1 MALAQV
7 PVVVEREAMDDERP
21 PHDPPTAA
29 EDADDDMF
37 EPGTEANH
45 EALELLRELLVDV
58 GFRVHKKP
66 RREATLRVY
75 LPDRDHPLLNPRFE
89 VSGDAFGAPQHDE
102 SIVFTAWTSGAGGD
116 LERRIAQLPPSDG
129 FTFVRGDGHSSPG
142 LALVGW
148 FVVPLVFEE
157 GDEERFDHAALEGS
171 LRQLRE
177 LLEKVA

>member
-1 MALAQV
+1 
-7 PVVVEREAMDDERP
+7 MDDEPQQHDRP
-21 PHDPPTAA
+21 QAD
-29 EDADDDMF
+29 DANDDMF

-58 GFRVHKKP
+58 GFRVHQKS

-75 LPDRDHPLLNPRFE
+75 LADRDHPLLNPRFE

-102 SIVFTAWTSGAGGD
+102 SIVFTTWAGEAGGD
-116 LERRIAQLPPSDG
+116 LEGRLAQLPPSEG

-148 FVVPLVFEE
+148 FVVPLAFEE
-157 GDEERFDHAALEGS
+157 DDDERFDHAALEGI